1 MTISYNKKTSK
12 QIIYIKGEQWFDVQA
27 KESRRQFFT
36 WIARCL
42 ESFMSI
48 PGIKEFAGMDVG
60 FSNCW
65 SVGIDTAS
73 FTSPV
78 TKAARYIYQPH
89 APLFN
94 KILFSVCD

>member
-1 MTISYNKKTSK
+1 
-12 QIIYIKGEQWFDVQA
+12 
-27 KESRRQFFT
+27 
-36 WIARCL
+36 
-42 ESFMSI
+42 MSI

-60 FSNCW
+60 FSNCR

-78 TKAARYIYQPH
+78 TEAPRGIYQPR

-94 KILFSVCD
+94 KILFSVRLKS